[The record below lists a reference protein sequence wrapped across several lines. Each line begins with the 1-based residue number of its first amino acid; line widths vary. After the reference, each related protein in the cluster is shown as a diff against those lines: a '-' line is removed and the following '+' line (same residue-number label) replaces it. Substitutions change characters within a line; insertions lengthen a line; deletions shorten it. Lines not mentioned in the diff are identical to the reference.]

1 MVIQKINTNEI
12 ENILKSIDEKAIQI
26 RVLQESLERVN
37 ENLKLNEKDFK
48 LGKISME
55 IYRDIKANLEK
66 ETKTLEIKIEK
77 IEKEAKAILAK
88 LYEIM
93 NENKI

>member
-66 ETKTLEIKIEK
+66 ETKTLEIEIEK

-88 LYEIM
+88 LCEIM